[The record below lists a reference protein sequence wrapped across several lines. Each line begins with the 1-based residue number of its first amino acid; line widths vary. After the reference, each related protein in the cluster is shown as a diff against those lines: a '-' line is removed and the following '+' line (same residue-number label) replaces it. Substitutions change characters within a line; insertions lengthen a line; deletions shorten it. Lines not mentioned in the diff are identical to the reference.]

1 MIARLREFGCVDI
14 ARAGAKAMRMKVS
27 VGLALAALALGL
39 AAGARAAEIDQI
51 AQSQLIGR
59 SGKSIRAC
67 LGEPTKRIRVGDEAI
82 WVYPIGTLYADG
94 MWFFVPLD
102 LNILRSGGP
111 CEVRFVVNP
120 YGVNRV
126 YYALPGGAALPLG
139 QFCNF
144 PVENCVTPQI
154 VK

>member
-1 MIARLREFGCVDI
+1 MG
-14 ARAGAKAMRMKVS
+14 MKIS
-27 VGLALAALALGL
+27 VGLALVPMVLGL
-39 AAGARAAEIDQI
+39 VAGARAAEIDQI

-67 LGEPTKRIRVGDEAI
+67 LGKPAKRIPVGDEAI

-94 MWFFVPLD
+94 LWFFVPLD
-102 LNILRSGGP
+102 LNVFRSGAP

-120 YGVNRV
+120 YGVSQV
-126 YYALPGGAALPLG
+126 YYALPGGAAMPLG
-139 QFCNF
+139 QYCNF
-144 PVENCVTPQI
+144 PVENCVPPQI

>member
-1 MIARLREFGCVDI
+1 MIVRPREFGRVDI
-14 ARAGAKAMRMKVS
+14 AKTGAKAMRMKVGI
-27 VGLALAALALGL
+27 GLALAAVAIGL

-94 MWFFVPLD
+94 LWFFVPLD
-102 LNILRSGGP
+102 LNIFRSGAP
-111 CEVRFVVNP
+111 CEVRLVVNP
-120 YGVNRV
+120 FGVSQV
-126 YYALPGGAALPLG
+126 YYALPGGADLPLG
-139 QFCNF
+139 QYCNF
-144 PVENCVTPQI
+144 PVANCVTSQI